1 MAAIFNNKYITE
13 EFSCALN
20 DRALQFGDGL
30 FETIRIINGKAQLL
44 NYHLDRLHEGAKAL
58 RFDVP
63 AYITEES
70 LQSQIAELLFHNKLG
85 MEATSKLIVWRKNSL
100 QKAYASTDTEANTL
114 LTLRPASVTTVKQ
127 NAGFS
132 KDIVLHYWK
141 LSRFKTISALPYIM
155 ASQEK
160 DLRNLDEL
168 ILLNVHGHVTE
179 CTSSNIFWVKDKI
192 YYTPALS
199 TGCIEGVQRRHILE
213 TLKAKKIEYRE
224 VEESPEALLGADG
237 VFVCNSSGLSPIAA
251 IDHVT
256 YCKSEEIVE
265 RLT

>member
-1 MAAIFNNKYITE
+1 MAAIFNNNYITE
-13 EFSCALN
+13 AFSCALN

-58 RFDVP
+58 RFNVP
-63 AYITEES
+63 GYITEES
-70 LQSQIAELLFHNKLG
+70 LQSQIAELLFHNQLG
-85 MEATSKLIVWRKNSL
+85 MQATAKLIVWRKNSL

-114 LTLRPASVTTVKQ
+114 LMLRPASTTAVKQ

-132 KDIVLHYWK
+132 KDVVLHYWK

-160 DLRNLDEL
+160 NLRNLDEL
-168 ILLNVHGHVTE
+168 ILLNVNGHVTE
-179 CTSSNIFWVKDKI
+179 CTSSNIFWVKGKV

-224 VEESPEALLGADG
+224 VEELPEALLGADG
-237 VFVCNSSGLSPIAA
+237 VLACNSSGLSPIAA
-251 IDHVT
+251 IDNIT
-256 YCKSEEIVE
+256 YCKSEEITK
-265 RLT
+265 L